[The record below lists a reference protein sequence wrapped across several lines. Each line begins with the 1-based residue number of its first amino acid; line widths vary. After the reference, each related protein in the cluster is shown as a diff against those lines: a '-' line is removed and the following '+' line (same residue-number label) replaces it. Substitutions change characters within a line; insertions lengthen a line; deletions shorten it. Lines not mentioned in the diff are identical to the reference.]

1 MGYTP
6 VVDEVAVASAALGL
20 LIRDVGLAATVWR
33 DPVTDFARKKEETVS
48 VYLPA
53 YAVANKRTLRAN
65 AVRQRTALKERK
77 VDVVLDSDLQV
88 DVALTD
94 ENQTLDTRSIVTD
107 ISAPSIGAIVR
118 GYDEEV
124 ADVMQSTSTEVT
136 VEWDESDGYATL
148 VDADLALN
156 DAQVPATGRHLV
168 VGTNRVRQLRNEQ
181 LLISAERSGSTETMR
196 RGVIGA
202 VAGFESVM
210 TSPFVDSD
218 FAMAY
223 HTTAFALCSRAPV
236 VPQGVAW
243 GNVQSANGFAIRVM
257 QHLTQDDNKDLL
269 NMVFHDSWFGISVV
283 TDDGEINENG
293 VFIPAVDPDGVGQDA
308 VVVRAVAL
316 TSDSSS

>member
-6 VVDEVAVASAALGL
+6 VVDEVAVASAAIGL
-20 LIRDVGLAATVWR
+20 LTRDVGLAATVWR
-33 DPVTDFARKKEETVS
+33 DPVTDFARKKDETVS

-53 YAVANKRTLRAN
+53 YVVANRRTLRAN
-65 AVRQRTALKERK
+65 ENRVRTGLKERK
-77 VDVVLDSDLQV
+77 VDVVLDTDLQV

-107 ISAPSIGAIVR
+107 VSAPSIGAIVR
-118 GYDEEV
+118 GYDEGV

-136 VEWDESDGYATL
+136 VEWDENDGYGTL
-148 VDADLALN
+148 VDADLALTDN
-156 DAQVPATGRHLV
+156 QVPATGRHLV
-168 VGTNRVRQLRNEQ
+168 VGTNRVRQLRKED
-181 LLISAERSGSTETMR
+181 LLVQANTSGSAATLR
-196 RGVIGA
+196 NGDLGA

-210 TSPFVDSD
+210 TSPFLDPD

-243 GNVQSANGFAIRVM
+243 GNVQSSGGFAIRVM
-257 QHLTQDDNKDLL
+257 QHLTQDDDGDLL
-269 NMVFHDSWFGISVV
+269 NMVFHDSWYGISVV

-293 VFIPAVDPDGVGQDA
+293 VFIPAVDPDGEGQDA
-308 VVVRAVAL
+308 LVVRAVAL